1 MKLDRFAK
9 YCWGVLAYT
18 VLVILWGA
26 FVRATGSGAGCGSH
40 WPTCN
45 GEVIPRTPALE
56 TLIEFTHRLSSGL
69 LGFLVL
75 GLLIWAFRRFP
86 SSHPIRKG
94 ARWSLFF
101 VVTEA
106 LIGAGIVKFEWV
118 AADDSLARAI
128 TMAFHL
134 VNTFFLLTSMTLTA
148 WWASGGGQVRRRGQG
163 RLAALL
169 AATMASVLLLGA
181 SGAVTALGDTLVL
194 NSGVDPQDSPLVASL
209 VLFRFVHPMLA
220 LAMLLLIMAAA
231 RISAS
236 ASADPQTRT
245 WGRSVTV
252 VFHFQLLVGVV
263 NVFLQA
269 PVWMQ
274 LVHLLLADVLW
285 ILLVLTAASAL
296 AVPSPASEPARQAYA
311 TGS

>member
-18 VLVILWGA
+18 ILVILWGA

-45 GEVIPRTPALE
+45 GEVIPRAPALE
-56 TLIEFTHRLSSGL
+56 TLIEYTHRLSSGL
-69 LGFLVL
+69 LGFLVV

-86 SSHPIRKG
+86 SAHPLRKG
-94 ARWSLFF
+94 ALWSLLF
-101 VVTEA
+101 VIAEA

-118 AADDSLARAI
+118 ADNDSIARVI

-134 VNTFFLLTSMTLTA
+134 VNTFFLLAAMTLTA
-148 WWASGGGQVRRRGQG
+148 WWASGGGQVRLRGQG
-163 RLAALL
+163 RVGLLL
-169 AATMASVLLLGA
+169 AVAMVSVLLLGA

-194 NSGVDPQDSPLVASL
+194 NSNVDPQDSPVVASL
-209 VLFRFVHPMLA
+209 VLLRFVHPMLA
-220 LAMLLLIMAAA
+220 LALLLLIMVTA
-231 RISAS
+231 RICAS
-236 ASADPQTRT
+236 TSSDPQTRL
-245 WGRSVTV
+245 WGRSMMV
-252 VFHFQLLVGVV
+252 VYHFQLLVGVV

-269 PVWMQ
+269 PVWIQ

-285 ILLVLTAASAL
+285 ILLVLTAASTL
-296 AVPSPASEPARQAYA
+296 AVAAPARARLGQAYA